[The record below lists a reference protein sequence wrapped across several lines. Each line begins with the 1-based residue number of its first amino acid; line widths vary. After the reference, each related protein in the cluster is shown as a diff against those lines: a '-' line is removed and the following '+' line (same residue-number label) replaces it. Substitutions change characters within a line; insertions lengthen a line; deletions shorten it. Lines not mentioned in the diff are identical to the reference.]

1 MYAMRLVGRIS
12 NMHLVKSAVVGVLV
26 LTGCG
31 PSIPAAD
38 AYNAA
43 SDINTKSQLA
53 QADLKLCKADQTQCE
68 QLEKDLKEIGETSDS
83 LKNAAVKAGF
93 EPGTKPVTP
102 PASTG
107 K

>member
-1 MYAMRLVGRIS
+1 
-12 NMHLVKSAVVGVLV
+12 MHLVKSAVVGVLV

-38 AYNAA
+38 AYHAA
-43 SDINTKSQLA
+43 NDIGNKSLLA
-53 QADLKLCKADQTQCE
+53 QADLKACRADQAQCE
-68 QLEKDLKEIGETSDS
+68 QLKKDLKDIGETSDG
-83 LKNAAVKAGF
+83 LKNAAVSAGF
-93 EPGTKPVTP
+93 EPGTKPAPP